1 MPFDQ
6 LSVCDSEAISSLYQ
20 LYPWLTSRHKI
31 NHKLSLIGPSHDEHK
46 SLEEPHSIWAGDCIM
61 GEESRY
67 LPITLSSMT
76 WDILA
81 STFGLLDPTSYWHLK
96 GERIISTC
104 SHNHTHKSWS
114 HWGKLHDITNLLWF
128 THLKV
133 ASRAASSQLETRK
146 YDSSLTSDTWSRS
159 PGLNSVFWWH
169 PLTDELLFLRPN
181 QSLPSQDQSKT

>member
-1 MPFDQ
+1 MPVDQ

-81 STFGLLDPTSYWHLK
+81 FTFGWYGPITSVL
-96 GERIISTC
+96 I
-104 SHNHTHKSWS
+104 
-114 HWGKLHDITNLLWF
+114 
-128 THLKV
+128 
-133 ASRAASSQLETRK
+133 
-146 YDSSLTSDTWSRS
+146 
-159 PGLNSVFWWH
+159 
-169 PLTDELLFLRPN
+169 
-181 QSLPSQDQSKT
+181 LP